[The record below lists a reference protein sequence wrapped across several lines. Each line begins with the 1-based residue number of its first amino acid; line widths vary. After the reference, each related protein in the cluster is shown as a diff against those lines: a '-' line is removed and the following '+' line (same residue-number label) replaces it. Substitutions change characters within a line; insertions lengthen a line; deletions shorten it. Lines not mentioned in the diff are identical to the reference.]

1 MKISLL
7 NIADINIQSQDIQSI
22 EQYRTLKKYSP
33 FREDNPSFPKSL
45 ARSGRH
51 SGEVNGPAPTNSRG
65 RRRPPRK
72 ASMIP
77 LFSCSISRLGNSSK
91 LDCTRLNEMVHF
103 HAPFLVSAIRVNSI
117 ALGLTKWF
125 RFSEQARAGSGYGTE
140 PTMPEPADTP
150 PLRPDERLL
159 HTQKTPHCPP
169 PSATAVNISSVRIG
183 RKQDHPPKYPDE
195 VSYRQSCTPYDVGR
209 SERPTNEP

>member
-22 EQYRTLKKYSP
+22 EPDRTLKKYSP

-77 LFSCSISRLGNSSK
+77 SFSCSISRLGNSSK
-91 LDCTRLNEMVHF
+91 LDCTRLNEMVRLF
-103 HAPFLVSAIRVNSI
+103 STVVFRNRQ
-117 ALGLTKWF
+117 GLA
-125 RFSEQARAGSGYGTE
+125 QGTE
-140 PTMPEPADTP
+140 HGTKPMIPEPADTP

-169 PSATAVNISSVRIG
+169 LLQRL
-183 RKQDHPPKYPDE
+183 
-195 VSYRQSCTPYDVGR
+195 
-209 SERPTNEP
+209 